1 MKMLSTLTWIWKTFL
16 SAQKDCYISF
26 PTWVWRRVRPRI
38 QRICPDLTSG
48 DVETLVLWQTTTNR
62 FRGIL
67 KIKQLPANH
76 WVVGVMTGMVGVA
89 GKEKDE
95 NESSTFFSTWPAL
108 ESLNKMNMILLLFFI
123 LACSHCK
130 LFSPGCRVV
139 QMRGEWLWRMCSH
152 PGANTR
158 LDKWTVLP
166 FLCAFKKAGLGSS
179 QDATCFKGITRQ
191 RWVAN
196 G

>member
-16 SAQKDCYISF
+16 SAEKDCYISF

-38 QRICPDLTSG
+38 QRICPDLTSRNL
-48 DVETLVLWQTTTNR
+48 ETLVLWQMTTNQ

-95 NESSTFFSTWPAL
+95 NESSTFFFNLACSRVFEKDENGPFPFFSSWPAL
-108 ESLNKMNMILLLFFI
+108 ESLQAVLTWVQGRPDEGRVALEDVFPPWSKNQIRQVNCLAFFMRVQKSRFRQFARCNLF
-123 LACSHCK
+123 
-130 LFSPGCRVV
+130 
-139 QMRGEWLWRMCSH
+139 
-152 PGANTR
+152 
-158 LDKWTVLP
+158 
-166 FLCAFKKAGLGSS
+166 
-179 QDATCFKGITRQ
+179 
-191 RWVAN
+191 
-196 G
+196 

>member
-16 SAQKDCYISF
+16 SAEKDCYISF

-38 QRICPDLTSG
+38 QRICPDLTSWN
-48 DVETLVLWQTTTNR
+48 VETLVLWQTTTNR

-89 GKEKDE
+89 GKEQDEKD
-95 NESSTFFSTWPAL
+95 SSTFFSSWPAL
-108 ESLNKMNMILLLFFI
+108 ESL
-123 LACSHCK
+123 AHCK

-152 PGANTR
+152 PGAKTR
-158 LDKWTVLP
+158 LDNWTVLP
-166 FLCAFKKAGLGSS
+166 FLCVQKSRF
-179 QDATCFKGITRQ
+179 RQ
-191 RWVAN
+191 FARCN
-196 G
+196 LF

>member
-1 MKMLSTLTWIWKTFL
+1 MLSTLTWIWKTFL

-38 QRICPDLTSG
+38 QRICPDLTSWN
-48 DVETLVLWQTTTNR
+48 VETLVLWQTTTNR

-89 GKEKDE
+89 GKEEDE

-108 ESLNKMNMILLLFFI
+108 ESLKKMNMILLLFFI
-123 LACSHCK
+123 LACS
-130 LFSPGCRVV
+130 RVTAS
-139 QMRGEWLWRMCSH
+139 CSH
-152 PGANTR
+152 LGA
-158 LDKWTVLP
+158 
-166 FLCAFKKAGLGSS
+166 GSS
-179 QDATCFKGITRQ
+179 
-191 RWVAN
+191 RWGESGSGGCVPTLEQTPD
-196 G
+196 

>member
-16 SAQKDCYISF
+16 SAEKNCYISF

-38 QRICPDLTSG
+38 QRICPDLTSWN
-48 DVETLVLWQTTTNR
+48 VETLVLCQTSTNQ
-62 FRGIL
+62 FSGIL

-95 NESSTFFSTWPAL
+95 NESSTFF
-108 ESLNKMNMILLLFFI
+108 I
-123 LACSHCK
+123 LACSRVFGT
-130 LFSPGCRVV
+130 LQVVLTWVQGRPNEARVALEDVSPPW
-139 QMRGEWLWRMCSH
+139 MRQQIRQL
-152 PGANTR
+152 
-158 LDKWTVLP
+158 TVLS

-179 QDATCFKGITRQ
+179 QDATCFKGRTRQ

-196 G
+196 S